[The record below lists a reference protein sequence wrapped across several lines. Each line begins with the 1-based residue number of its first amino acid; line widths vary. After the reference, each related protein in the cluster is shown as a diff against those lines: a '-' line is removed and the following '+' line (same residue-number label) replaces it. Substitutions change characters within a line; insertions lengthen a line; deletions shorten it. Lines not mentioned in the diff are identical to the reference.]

1 MKVEMEDLAEIF
13 KKVMGKDTII
23 TQETKREDVENWD
36 SLNHLNLVLELIEF
50 YKVEFTPEEIA
61 KMNSI
66 KQIIEIIESK

>member
-1 MKVEMEDLAEIF
+1 MRAELKDLAEIF
-13 KKVMGKDTII
+13 KKVMGEDTVI
-23 TQETKREDVENWD
+23 TQETKREDVKKWD

-66 KQIIEIIESK
+66 KQIIEIIEGK

>member
-1 MKVEMEDLAEIF
+1 MRAELKDLAEIF
-13 KKVMGKDTII
+13 KKVMGEDTII
-23 TQETKREDVENWD
+23 TQETKREDVKKWD

-66 KQIIEIIESK
+66 KQIIEIIEGK

>member
-1 MKVEMEDLAEIF
+1 MRAELKDLAEIF
-13 KKVMGKDTII
+13 KKVMGEDTII
-23 TQETKREDVENWD
+23 TQETKREDVKKWD

-66 KQIIEIIESK
+66 KQIIEIIKGK

>member
-1 MKVEMEDLAEIF
+1 MRVELEDLAEIF
-13 KKVMGKDTII
+13 KKVMGEDTII
-23 TQETKREDVENWD
+23 TQETKREDVLEWD

-66 KQIIEIIESK
+66 KRIIEIIESK